1 MYSKIETGGPSDGCL
16 PIFMFILI
24 TSSFIGGLG
33 IGIGIGLIL

>member
-24 TSSFIGGLG
+24 TSGLG